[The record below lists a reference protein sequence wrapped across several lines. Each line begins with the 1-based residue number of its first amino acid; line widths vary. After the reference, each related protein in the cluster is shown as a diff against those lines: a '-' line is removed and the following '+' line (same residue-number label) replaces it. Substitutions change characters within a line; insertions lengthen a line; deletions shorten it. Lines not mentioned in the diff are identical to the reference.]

1 MKLGKSFAVLGM
13 ALGLTAAG
21 AMTALA
27 GEWIES
33 PKGWWY
39 QNNDGTYP
47 SSCWKWID
55 GDYDDI
61 AQCYYF
67 DAEGYMLASTTTP
80 DGYQVDANGCWTENG
95 TVQTKST
102 VWRIHAEERLAKGEE
117 AKDALYEAEDGSF
130 TKRKRAALNYL
141 EALGYNTGGLS
152 ITKSLITYSG
162 MGSAGGGASLGTLLS
177 YNHQNAFNAL
187 SDYVY
192 GSSDADSFIEAVE
205 DYLY

>member
-1 MKLGKSFAVLGM
+1 MRLR
-13 ALGLTAAG
+13 T
-21 AMTALA
+21 
-27 GEWIES
+27 E
-33 PKGWWY
+33 
-39 QNNDGTYP
+39 
-47 SSCWKWID
+47 
-55 GDYDDI
+55 
-61 AQCYYF
+61 
-67 DAEGYMLASTTTP
+67 ASR
-80 DGYQVDANGCWTENG
+80 
-95 TVQTKST
+95 S
-102 VWRIHAEERLAKGEE
+102 
-117 AKDALYEAEDGSF
+117 
-130 TKRKRAALNYL
+130 ALNYL